1 MGGMKSKAAIWLAAA
16 LMVAATGRCDDN
28 GKDWEARREAA
39 LDQMRTFV
47 YNTDGCDI
55 LYWPTNQPVSVAAF
69 TDRRLKYALNSRI
82 AVVSYC
88 PQSAG
93 FGHFTCRKA
102 GEPLTNT
109 VTAIHRGNPSAR
121 NAAAD
126 FFAIGTDSLE
136 MASAFCRTNGL
147 GIFVSIRVN
156 DQHDR
161 SSSVE
166 NGYSALFPPF
176 KKAHPEYLMGSIDRS
191 KNKHLFCGGVSWSCV
206 DFTHREVRE
215 RMKGFVRQFVD
226 NYDVDGIEYDFN
238 RHFILFKS
246 VAEGGVASEDE
257 KALMTELMRDLRKIT
272 EAAGRKRGKPI
283 VVCMRAPDSVGYD
296 NACGIDLERWFA
308 ERLVDVWI
316 GAGYFHLNPWED
328 SVALARKHGIRF
340 YASIDES
347 RIEGKAKAANAPFIP
362 GRTGRAAYAARF
374 AEAMAAGADGVYVF
388 NLEGPHLNNIAQ
400 IDGAHSEGENKLYF
414 VRFRGTGGYR
424 PESWLKDG
432 GRFDNLPNIDPGLPK
447 DQMTTH
453 KPGERYSFNLTV
465 GDNLAVVNPP
475 PRITVKALT
484 NLKAGDEIGLSV
496 NGQKLEAGACKNGLF
511 TCNAP
516 AGAVRKGRNEFS
528 VTFPSRDGKYTLNDF
543 AVEIRYR

>member
-1 MGGMKSKAAIWLAAA
+1 MEGKTAIGLAAA
-16 LMVAATGRCDDN
+16 LTMAATGCCGDN
-28 GKDWEARREAA
+28 GNAWEAQRRAA
-39 LDQMRTFV
+39 LDHMRTFV

-109 VTAIHRGNPSAR
+109 VTAVHRGNPSAR

-136 MASAFCRTNGL
+136 MASEFCRTNGL

-166 NGYSALFPPF
+166 KGYSALFPPF

-191 KNKHLFCGGVSWSCV
+191 KNKHLFRGGVSWSSV

-215 RMKGFVRQFVD
+215 HMKGFVRQFVD

-246 VAEGGVASEDE
+246 VAEGGVASAEE
-257 KALMTELMRDLRKIT
+257 KELMTELMRDLRKIT
-272 EAAGRKRGKPI
+272 EEAGRKRGKPI

-296 NACGIDLERWFA
+296 NACGVDLERWFA

-316 GAGYFHLNPWED
+316 GAGYFRLNPWED

-347 RIEGKAKAANAPFIP
+347 RIEGNAKSAKAPFIP
-362 GRTGRAAYAARF
+362 GRTSRAAYAARF

-388 NLEGPHLNNIAQ
+388 NLEGQHLNSIAQ

-414 VRFRGTGGYR
+414 ARFRGTGGYR

-447 DQMTTH
+447 DQMPTH
-453 KPGERYSFNLTV
+453 KPGERYAFNITV
-465 GDNLAVVNPP
+465 GDDLAVVSPP

-484 NLKAGDEIGLSV
+484 NLKAGDEIGLSL
-496 NGQKLEAGACKNGLF
+496 NGQKLDAGTCKDGLF
-511 TCNAP
+511 VCNAP
-516 AGAVRKGRNEFS
+516 AGAVRKGRNEFA
-528 VTFPSRDGKYTLNDF
+528 VTFPGRDGNYTLNDF

>member
-1 MGGMKSKAAIWLAAA
+1 MKSKIAIGLAAA
-16 LMVAATGRCDDN
+16 LTVAVTGCCGDS
-28 GKDWEARREAA
+28 GKDWEAQRKDA

-109 VTAIHRGNPSAR
+109 VTVIHHGNPSAQ

-126 FFAIGTDSLE
+126 FFALGTDPLE
-136 MASAFCRTNGL
+136 MASAFCRTNSL

-156 DQHDR
+156 DQHDA
-161 SSSVE
+161 SSTLE
-166 NGYSALFPPF
+166 KGYSALFPPF

-215 RMKGFVRQFVD
+215 RMKTFVKQFFD

-246 VAEGGVASEDE
+246 VAEGGVASEEE
-257 KALMTELMRDLRKIT
+257 KAMMTDLMRDLRQIT

-316 GAGYFHLNPWED
+316 GAGYFHLNPWEE

-347 RIEGKAKAANAPFIP
+347 RIEGRAKTAKAPFIP
-362 GRTGRAAYAARF
+362 GRTSRAAYAARF

-388 NLEGPHLNNIAQ
+388 NLEGSYLNSIAQ
-400 IDGAHSEGENKLYF
+400 IDGTHSEGENKIYF
-414 VRFRGTGGYR
+414 ARFRGMGGYR
-424 PESWLKDG
+424 PDHWLKDG
-432 GRFDNLPNIDPGLPK
+432 CRFDNLPNIDPALPK
-447 DQMTTH
+447 NQMPTH
-453 KPGERYSFNLTV
+453 KPGERYAFNITV
-465 GDNLAVVNPP
+465 GDDLAAVNPP

-496 NGQKLEAGACKNGLF
+496 NGQKLEAGACKDGLF

-516 AGAVRKGRNEFS
+516 TGAVRKGRNEFA